1 MTNHF
6 LYRRR
11 DFIKVFGGT
20 AAAWPLVARAQQR
33 AMPVIGFLHS
43 QTPESY
49 GRMLVGFHQGLKE
62 TGYVEGQNLA
72 VEYRWGSNQRERLPE
87 LAADLVRREVA
98 VIVAAGGFSAML
110 AVKAATSTIP
120 IVIAYGGDPV
130 RLGLIASLNR
140 PGGNVTGVTFI
151 TTELAGKRLEL
162 VRQLIPQVTTVG
174 YLSIDPQGTTTGE
187 IEQQT
192 CDTLAA
198 GRALGLQVVVV
209 EVCSEWNLEAAF
221 ATLVEHGAGALV
233 VGPIPFFTSNRDKL
247 LALAARHRIP
257 AIYQYREFALD
268 GGLMSYGAS
277 YVDTARQAGVYVGRI
292 LKGAK
297 PADLPVLRPTKFE
310 LVINLKAAKA
320 LGLEIPRIL
329 LALADE
335 VIE

>member
-1 MTNHF
+1 MAHHF

-11 DFIKVFGGT
+11 EFIKVFGST

-33 AMPVIGFLHS
+33 AIPVVGFLHS

-49 GRMLVGFHQGLKE
+49 GRMLVGLHQGLKE
-62 TGYVEGQNLA
+62 TGYVDGQNLA
-72 VEYRWGSNQRERLPE
+72 VEYRWGNNQRERLPQ
-87 LAADLVRREVA
+87 LAADLVRRGVD
-98 VIVAAGGFSAML
+98 VIFAAGGFSAML

-130 RLGLIASLNR
+130 SLGLIASLNR
-140 PGGNVTGVTFI
+140 PGGNITGVTFI
-151 TTELAGKRLEL
+151 TSELAGKRLEL
-162 VRQLIPQVTTVG
+162 LRQLVPGITTVG
-174 YLSIDPQGTTTGE
+174 YLSVDPQGTTSGV

-192 CDTLAA
+192 SDTLSA
-198 GRALGLQVVVV
+198 GRALGWQVVVV
-209 EVCSEWNLEAAF
+209 DVRSDRDFEAAF
-221 ATLVEHGAGALV
+221 ATLVKHRAGALV

-257 AIYQYREFALD
+257 AIYQNREFILD

-277 YVDTARQAGVYVGRI
+277 YVDAVRQAGVYVGRI

-310 LVINLKAAKA
+310 LVINLKTAKT
-320 LGLEIPRIL
+320 LGLEVPRIL